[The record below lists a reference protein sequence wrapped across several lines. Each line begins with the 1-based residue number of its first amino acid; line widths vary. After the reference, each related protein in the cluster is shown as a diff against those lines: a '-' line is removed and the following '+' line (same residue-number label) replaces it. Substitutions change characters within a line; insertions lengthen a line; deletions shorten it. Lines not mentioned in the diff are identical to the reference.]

1 MLDSISDMLA
11 RIRNAIMAKKGEVVM
26 PYSKIK
32 FNLSKILEKEKLIEK
47 VEILESAKV
56 AVRRKENENRFS
68 QIKLILKYDAEG
80 RPIINNLKRISRPGR
95 RLYVKKDDI
104 PRVLNGFGLAIIS
117 TPRGLMTGEEARKKQ
132 IGGEVICE
140 IW

>member
-26 PYSKIK
+26 PCSKIK

-47 VEILESAKV
+47 VEFLESAKI

-95 RLYVKKDDI
+95 RIYVKKDDI

-132 IGGEVICE
+132 IGGELICE